1 MMKQHRKIR
10 KRGSLGTF
18 GFSAILSILL
28 SLAQPTFA
36 SQDQLRHE
44 TTVTAVEVPVRVLR
58 NGEAV
63 KGLTRDDF
71 EVYENGVKQ
80 RISGFEII
88 SRKIAGTAKEAAL
101 PTAFLPPKPRLFVL
115 IFDIFDYNDAIG
127 EAIDYFF
134 QTVFQPTDQIL
145 VMTENRFLIVELG
158 KNPDDLKAEIK
169 DTLKQYK
176 KVSINSL
183 QKAYMNVDAEC
194 LHLLDQIG
202 DPATGYQPTM
212 GEDWYSSI
220 SRFYEHYSRIWT
232 TYRDRFLV
240 PDLAMFQA
248 LLKRIKPVQADK
260 WAICFQQ
267 RELFPELKS
276 QGRLERRI
284 NEILDENID
293 PVGQAKAELVRSQQR
308 RLHELLAVS
317 KTFPAEQ
324 LKNLFLEAG
333 VTFHLILMKVTKIT
347 QSQDLDLQEV
357 AEDYE
362 DCFRTISRST
372 GGYLTFSN
380 KVLDALKSAAGTEDY
395 HYLLAYQSQ
404 APLDQ
409 RGKNIEVKVRPSGV
423 QVYSLKHFQ
432 KLGERAITIAAV
444 QTEGMTLKF
453 ELKDYT
459 IMATDK
465 GSQGIAEVKV
475 TLYDDR
481 SEQAFSEAKVLDL
494 REEKT
499 SIALKLDQLRP
510 GTYFL
515 IIEAW
520 DRITN
525 EKDVQSRIVEF

>member
-1 MMKQHRKIR
+1 MKHSRR
-10 KRGSLGTF
+10 VRRSGSLLDLSLGT
-18 GFSAILSILL
+18 AL
-28 SLAQPTFA
+28 SLGISLALPALA
-36 SQDQLRHE
+36 SQDQLHHE
-44 TTVTAVEVPVRVLR
+44 TIVTAVEVPVRVLR
-58 NGEAV
+58 SGEAV

-80 RISGFEII
+80 QISGFEII

-101 PTAFLPPKPRLFVL
+101 PTASLPPKPRLFVL

-145 VMTENRFLIVELG
+145 VMTENRFLIVEMG

-169 DTLKQYK
+169 ETLKQYK
-176 KVSINSL
+176 KVSINNL
-183 QKAYMNVDAEC
+183 QKAYMDVDEEC
-194 LHLLDQIG
+194 QRLLDEIS
-202 DPATGYQPTM
+202 DPATGYQGT
-212 GEDWYSSI
+212 GGGGDWYQSI

-284 NEILDENID
+284 NEMLDFNID
-293 PVGQAKAELVRSQQR
+293 PVGQALAELVRRQQR

-362 DCFRTISRST
+362 DCFRNISRST

-380 KVLDALKSAAGTEDY
+380 KVLDALKNAAETEDY
-395 HYLLAYQSQ
+395 HYLLAYQSR
-404 APLDQ
+404 APLDE
-409 RGKNIEVKVRPSGV
+409 RGKNIEVKVRPAGV

-444 QTEGMTLKF
+444 QTERMTLKF

-481 SEQAFSEAKVLDL
+481 SEQAFSEAKVLNL

-499 SIALKLDQLRP
+499 SIVLRLDQLRP